1 MGSWQVYAREIVEI
15 IHFYGELNET
25 DSVCFIER
33 ISLDP
38 SEEKISKYLAN
49 NKYQSHHLNDL
60 KILKLN
66 VYDKIIIYEC
76 VGLKKEFFEHA
87 LKHLEKAEG
96 KLLIIKK
103 LQNWIGKF
111 NDGQCE
117 QSAIEMNSLFRDL
130 LDAGFN
136 IQWDVIDLPIDINYN
151 RWFESVS
158 YCSERL
164 IHNMKASLKYIPLD
178 RENIRMNEQLLII
191 IASPKLPTD
200 CEFKPIKRSLKSKH
214 KSTNKCSLYQNTPK
228 DKEKVSLIII
238 GFKNIE
244 IIYKSKLSNI
254 FPEIH
259 NKMNGNRN
267 NSRHVKT
274 YKVQHLRTFE
284 VTPKNVLPNTQ
295 TAVELLMQGCYTYV
309 RSFNMSIDDNNDEPY
324 LILSDPRN
332 GDAEVERF
340 RIGRILYP
348 RYRITPPDVCPVNNL
363 LTFTIKAGSM
373 DDGRP
378 RRNEIHLFQVL
389 TCPAQTIVNVLL
401 RAGALD
407 NDSYD
412 QDINDSMLISRA
424 PSEPNLR
431 IPLQTS
437 SSGIQLPPMITKEDS
452 VYSESQLNREW
463 IDLEV
468 ALLNHC
474 FDDIESNYKILK
486 SRTTRQFS
494 KSAPSVATSSKS
506 KSRVSSINVNQ
517 NSTLVSELDE
527 PVKKCAVD
535 FFEKLK
541 FACIL
546 LARLQDY
553 LVDPNSAHL
562 ARQLFEFLKYGVD
575 ATRNPKTN
583 RSNIAQSTIYP
594 LLPDYV
600 VLFIQ
605 SNLTNE
611 YERLW
616 RNLGDAWNVPRY
628 LDFFLLFQTRYMLPP
643 GSNFNVN
650 QSSRTPRDKTKL
662 VQVIESFEASS
673 ERELTVENGEWV
685 KILEKNGKWYK
696 VQNKFDEE
704 GYCPGSVLKI
714 PGTM

>member
-1 MGSWQVYAREIVEI
+1 
-15 IHFYGELNET
+15 
-25 DSVCFIER
+25 
-33 ISLDP
+33 
-38 SEEKISKYLAN
+38 
-49 NKYQSHHLNDL
+49 
-60 KILKLN
+60 
-66 VYDKIIIYEC
+66 
-76 VGLKKEFFEHA
+76 
-87 LKHLEKAEG
+87 
-96 KLLIIKK
+96 
-103 LQNWIGKF
+103 
-111 NDGQCE
+111 
-117 QSAIEMNSLFRDL
+117 
-130 LDAGFN
+130 
-136 IQWDVIDLPIDINYN
+136 
-151 RWFESVS
+151 
-158 YCSERL
+158 
-164 IHNMKASLKYIPLD
+164 
-178 RENIRMNEQLLII
+178 
-191 IASPKLPTD
+191 
-200 CEFKPIKRSLKSKH
+200 
-214 KSTNKCSLYQNTPK
+214 
-228 DKEKVSLIII
+228 
-238 GFKNIE
+238 
-244 IIYKSKLSNI
+244 
-254 FPEIH
+254 
-259 NKMNGNRN
+259 MNGNRN
-267 NSRHVKT
+267 NSRHLKT

-284 VTPKNVLPNTQ
+284 VTPTNVLPNTQ
-295 TAVELLMQGCYTYV
+295 TAVDLLLEGCYTYV
-309 RSFNMSIDDNNDEPY
+309 RSFNMSIDDNDGEPY

-373 DDGRP
+373 DNGRP
-378 RRNEIHLFQVL
+378 GRNEIHLFQVL
-389 TCPAQTIVNVLL
+389 TCPAQTLVNLLL

-407 NDSYD
+407 HDSYD
-412 QDINDSMLISRA
+412 QDVNDSMLISRA

-437 SSGIQLPPMITKEDS
+437 SGGYQLPPTVTKEDS
-452 VYSESQLNREW
+452 VYSESQINREW

-486 SRTTRQFS
+486 SRTSRQFT
-494 KSAPSVATSSKS
+494 KSSASVATSSKS
-506 KSRVSSINVNQ
+506 KSRISSVNVNQ
-517 NSTLVSELDE
+517 TSSSTTELDE

-553 LVDPNSAHL
+553 LVDPNAAHL
-562 ARQLFEFLKYGVD
+562 TRQLFEFLKYGVD

-616 RNLGDAWNVPRY
+616 RNLGDAWNIPRKESPYEDRVYIPHFENRFTVVPHQY
-628 LDFFLLFQTRYMLPP
+628 EPSLFNYNSPNVVDRQETRYMLPA
-643 GSNFNVN
+643 GSKFSAN
-650 QSSRTPRDKTKL
+650 QSPRTPRDNNKL

-685 KILEKNGKWYK
+685 KVLEKNGQWYK

-704 GYCPGSVLKI
+704 GYCPRSILKI
-714 PGTM
+714 PRTM